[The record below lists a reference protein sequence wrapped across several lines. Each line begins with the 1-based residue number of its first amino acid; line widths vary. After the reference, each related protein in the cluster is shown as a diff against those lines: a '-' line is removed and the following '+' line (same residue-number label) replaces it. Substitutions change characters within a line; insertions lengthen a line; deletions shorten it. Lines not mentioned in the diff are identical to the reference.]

1 MFILRGGFDQ
11 ESASSPEKKHNRLF
25 VSFTETLVRVFLVFE
40 ILFFFKI
47 PGVSSVTNPSV
58 YIPSTESLHSPVPFL
73 SCLLASPL
81 HLHEQVSPF
90 PNFSPTDSPQN
101 KTQPTRAAMAPI
113 QQILLTLSFPWRFI
127 YMSLTFL
134 PGTILRLFHA
144 GEFSTLLSPSR
155 LQSAW
160 FSDFWAVAGPEV
172 RSEAESQVVPLLEGR
187 VHGAKV
193 VDDAVHGGVGGTV
206 IEVGPGSGMWVSLF
220 SDKYLPRQDKDAKV
234 RQRGGAAA
242 TRATGRTSVTRVY
255 GIEPNPGVHGLLRQ
269 QVRDA
274 GLEGVYEVVP
284 VGIESLFASGKIAPG
299 SVDCIVTVLCL
310 CSIPDPAYNI
320 QQLYQ
325 CLKPGGKWFVYEHV
339 RYDTRRSL
347 FMRVYQGE
355 STSAGGGMAQT
366 AAVPI
371 PASPERY

>member
-1 MFILRGGFDQ
+1 M
-11 ESASSPEKKHNRLF
+11 ASLPE
-25 VSFTETLVRVFLVFE
+25 
-40 ILFFFKI
+40 
-47 PGVSSVTNPSV
+47 
-58 YIPSTESLHSPVPFL
+58 
-73 SCLLASPL
+73 
-81 HLHEQVSPF
+81 
-90 PNFSPTDSPQN
+90 
-101 KTQPTRAAMAPI
+101 
-113 QQILLTLSFPWRFI
+113 ILLTLSFPWRFM

-134 PGTILRLFHA
+134 PGTIQRLFRA
-144 GEFSTLLSPSR
+144 GDFATLLSPGR

-193 VDDAVHGGVGGTV
+193 VDDVVNAGVGGTV

-220 SDKYLPRQDKDAKV
+220 SDKYLPRRGPKEKKDAV
-234 RQRGGAAA
+234 RQRGAGAAEA
-242 TRATGRTSVTRVY
+242 TPRTGRTSVTRVY

-284 VGIESLFASGKIAPG
+284 VGIESLFASGKVAPA

-310 CSIPDPAYNI
+310 CSIPDPAHNI
-320 QQLYQ
+320 KQLYE

-339 RYDTRRSL
+339 RYDARKSL
-347 FMRVYQGE
+347 FMRVYQGKHR
-355 STSAGGGMAQT
+355 AGGRRAKTGRFHPPLRVIPG
-366 AAVPI
+366 AAC
-371 PASPERY
+371 